1 MKIGKE
7 LMKGSIL
14 MLLLSLLSRGDMYG
28 YQMIQQMKLVSK
40 DTFELKEGTIYP
52 ILHSLE
58 NDGSVE
64 AYWQDSADGR
74 RRKYYRITESGRERL
89 TDKRREWTA
98 YSEAMERILGGA

>member
-1 MKIGKE
+1 MKVGKE
-7 LMKGSIL
+7 LMKGSIP

-28 YQMIQQMKLVSK
+28 YQMIQQMKLISK

-74 RRKYYRITESGRERL
+74 RRKYYKITEDGRQRL
-89 TDKRREWTA
+89 ADKRREWTL
-98 YSEAMERILGGA
+98 YSEAMGLILGGA

>member
-7 LMKGSIL
+7 LMKGSIP

-28 YQMIQQMKLVSK
+28 YQMIQQMKLISK

-58 NDGSVE
+58 NDGAVE

-74 RRKYYRITESGRERL
+74 RRKYYRITEDGRQL
-89 TDKRREWTA
+89 LNDKRREWTL
-98 YSEAMERILGGA
+98 YSEAMELILGGA